1 MSSRAPLRFI
11 GIGREE
17 DVKPKIASTIKEIE
31 LHRRELENLRVK
43 LEQRRK
49 SLFDTTVKAMRSRDQ
64 SKATVYA
71 NEWSEL
77 RKVGK
82 VVYAS
87 ELALTQ
93 VVLRLES
100 IIDVGDVMSHMS
112 MAFKVLR
119 KVNKT
124 VQGLVP
130 SLDQASDEINNALTE
145 TMAEMGHVSPSI
157 SLNIHTESGEELVEE
172 ARRLAEERA
181 EEMKRSL
188 TVSPVQVQREA
199 MEPAPRVP
207 LLATGEEEEGLSM
220 LGTLY
225 KPKPTEE
232 TEEQVLQY
240 AAIHNGNVDISDAS
254 TVLKMPSVSR
264 RNWSLTL
271 TSPPTSWPLVPR
283 SESISSTKTMTGLLS
298 ANIFLALLKSLATF
312 FSPSP
317 SHLLIIEAAS
327 TEMK

>member
-1 MSSRAPLRFI
+1 LSSRAPLRFI

-17 DVKPKIASTIKEIE
+17 NVKPKIASTIKEIE
-31 LHRRELENLRVK
+31 LHRKELENLRIK

-49 SLFDTTVKAMRSRDQ
+49 SLFDTTVKALMTKDQ

-100 IIDVGDVMSHMS
+100 ILDVGDVMYHMS

-130 SLDQASDEINNALTE
+130 SLDQASSDINNALTE
-145 TMAEMGHVSPSI
+145 TMAGMENISPSI
-157 SLNIHTESGEELVEE
+157 TLNIQTETGEELVEQ
-172 ARRLAEERA
+172 ARKLAEERA
-181 EEMKRSL
+181 EEMKRTL
-188 TVSPVQVQREA
+188 GVSPLQTQRGEYQEA
-199 MEPAPRVP
+199 ARVP
-207 LLATGEEEEGLSM
+207 MLATGDEGDEELSV
-220 LGTLY
+220 LGAVY
-225 KPKPTEE
+225 KPRPVEE

-240 AAIHNGNVDISDAS
+240 AAIHNGNVDITDAS
-254 TVLKMPSVSR
+254 TVLKMPSDEVEQAM
-264 RNWSLTL
+264 LTL
-271 TSPPTSWPLVPR
+271 MAQGKVKVNDVGG
-283 SESISSTKTMTGLLS
+283 SEK
-298 ANIFLALLKSLATF
+298 
-312 FSPSP
+312 
-317 SHLLIIEAAS
+317 
-327 TEMK
+327 

>member
-1 MSSRAPLRFI
+1 MSARAPLRFI
-11 GIGREE
+11 GLGGGDNI
-17 DVKPKIASTIKEIE
+17 KPKIASTIKEIE

-49 SLFDTTVKAMRSRDQ
+49 ALFDTTVKAMMTKDQ
-64 SKATVYA
+64 SKAVVYA

-100 IIDVGDVMSHMS
+100 IIDVGDVMNHMS

-130 SLDQASDEINNALTE
+130 SIDQASDEINNALTE
-145 TMAEMGHVSPSI
+145 TMAEMGHVSPSV
-157 SLNIHTESGEELVEE
+157 SLNIQTESGEELVEQ
-172 ARRLAEERA
+172 ARKLAEERA

-188 TVSPVQVQREA
+188 NLPPIRIPRTAEELDR
-199 MEPAPRVP
+199 RVP
-207 LLATGEEEEGLSM
+207 LLEGAGEDDDEESF
-220 LGTLY
+220 LGTVY
-225 KPKPTEE
+225 KLQPAVDAEE
-232 TEEQVLQY
+232 RVLEY
-240 AAIHNGNVDISDAS
+240 AAIHDGSVDVTDAS
-254 TVLKMPSVSR
+254 TVLKLPPDDVEHAM
-264 RNWSLTL
+264 LTL
-271 TSPPTSWPLVPR
+271 MSQGRVKLSQPGG
-283 SESISSTKTMTGLLS
+283 SEK
-298 ANIFLALLKSLATF
+298 
-312 FSPSP
+312 
-317 SHLLIIEAAS
+317 
-327 TEMK
+327 

>member
-1 MSSRAPLRFI
+1 MSARAPLRLI
-11 GIGREE
+11 GIGREV

-49 SLFDTTVKAMRSRDQ
+49 SLFDTTVKAMMSRDQ

-100 IIDVGDVMSHMS
+100 ILDVGDVMYHMS

-124 VQGLVP
+124 VQGLAP
-130 SLDQASDEINNALTE
+130 SLDQASSDINNALTE
-145 TMAEMGHVSPSI
+145 TMAGMENISPSI
-157 SLNIHTESGEELVEE
+157 SLNIQTESGEELVEQ

-181 EEMKRSL
+181 DEMKRSL
-188 TVSPVQVQREA
+188 GASTLQVARGAYNQ
-199 MEPAPRVP
+199 APRVP
-207 LLATGEEEEGLSM
+207 LLATGEEGDEESSM
-220 LGTLY
+220 LGTVY
-225 KPKPTEE
+225 KPRPVEE

-240 AAIHNGNVDISDAS
+240 AAIHNGNVDITDAS
-254 TVLKMPSVSR
+254 TVLKMPSDDVEQAM
-264 RNWSLTL
+264 LTL
-271 TSPPTSWPLVPR
+271 MAQGKVKVNEVGG
-283 SESISSTKTMTGLLS
+283 SEK
-298 ANIFLALLKSLATF
+298 
-312 FSPSP
+312 
-317 SHLLIIEAAS
+317 
-327 TEMK
+327 

>member
-1 MSSRAPLRFI
+1 LSARVPLRFI
-11 GIGREE
+11 GISREQN
-17 DVKPKIASTIKEIE
+17 VKPKIASTIKEIE
-31 LHRRELENLRVK
+31 MHRRELENLRAK

-49 SLFDTTVKAMRSRDQ
+49 SLFDTTVKAMQ
-64 SKATVYA
+64 SKDEPKASVYA

-100 IIDVGDVMSHMS
+100 IIEVGDVMTHMS

-124 VQGLVP
+124 VQGMVP

-157 SLNIHTESGEELVEE
+157 SLNINTESGEELVEQ
-172 ARRLAEERA
+172 ARKLAEERA
-181 EEMKRSL
+181 EEMKHSL
-188 TVSPVQVQREA
+188 AIPQIQIQRGSLESA
-199 MEPAPRVP
+199 RRVP
-207 LLATGEEEEGLSM
+207 LLATGEDDDEEAAI
-220 LGTLY
+220 LGTIY
-225 KPKPTEE
+225 KPKPVEV

-254 TVLKMPSVSR
+254 SALKLPSDDVEQAMLILLAQGKVR
-264 RNWSLTL
+264 FGD
-271 TSPPTSWPLVPR
+271 
-283 SESISSTKTMTGLLS
+283 TGGPD
-298 ANIFLALLKSLATF
+298 K
-312 FSPSP
+312 
-317 SHLLIIEAAS
+317 
-327 TEMK
+327 

>member
-11 GIGREE
+11 GLGGG
-17 DVKPKIASTIKEIE
+17 DGVKPKIASTIKEIE
-31 LHRRELENLRVK
+31 LHRRELENLRLK

-49 SLFDTTVKAMRSRDQ
+49 ALFDTTVRAMISKDQ

-100 IIDVGDVMSHMS
+100 ILDVGDVMTHMS

-145 TMAEMGHVSPSI
+145 TMSEMGHVSPSI
-157 SLNIHTESGEELVEE
+157 SLNIQTESGEELVEQ
-172 ARRLAEERA
+172 ARKLAEERA

-188 TVSPVQVQREA
+188 TLSPLQIRRQAEA
-199 MEPAPRVP
+199 PETRVP
-207 LLATGEEEEGLSM
+207 LLAAGEEDDEEASF
-220 LGTLY
+220 LGTVY
-225 KPKPTEE
+225 ASKPVEDA
-232 TEEQVLQY
+232 EEQVLRY
-240 AAIHNGNVDISDAS
+240 AAIHDGNVDITDAS
-254 TVLKMPSVSR
+254 SVLKMPSDDVEQAM
-264 RNWSLTL
+264 LTL
-271 TSPPTSWPLVPR
+271 MSQGKVKVSQQGGP
-283 SESISSTKTMTGLLS
+283 EK
-298 ANIFLALLKSLATF
+298 
-312 FSPSP
+312 
-317 SHLLIIEAAS
+317 
-327 TEMK
+327 

>member
-1 MSSRAPLRFI
+1 MRFI
-11 GIGREE
+11 GIGK
-17 DVKPKIASTIKEIE
+17 DDSVKPKIASTIKEIE
-31 LHRRELENLRVK
+31 LHRRELENLRGK
-43 LEQRRK
+43 LELRRK
-49 SLFDTTVKAMRSRDQ
+49 ALFDTTVRAMMAKDK
-64 SKATVYA
+64 SKASVYA

-100 IIDVGDVMSHMS
+100 IVDVGDVMSHMS

-145 TMAEMGHVSPSI
+145 TMAEMGTVSPSI
-157 SLNIHTESGEELVEE
+157 SLNIHTESGEELVEQ
-172 ARRLAEERA
+172 ARKLAEERA
-181 EEMKRSL
+181 EEMKRTL
-188 TVSPVQVQREA
+188 AVSPRQIQQNAEDLDR
-199 MEPAPRVP
+199 RVP
-207 LLATGEEEEGLSM
+207 LLATGEEDDEETAM

-225 KPKPTEE
+225 RSQPEHDV
-232 TEEQVLQY
+232 EEQVLQY

-254 TVLKMPSVSR
+254 TVLKMPSDDVEQAM
-264 RNWSLTL
+264 LKL
-271 TSPPTSWPLVPR
+271 M
-283 SESISSTKTMTGLLS
+283 SEGKVKVNETGS
-298 ANIFLALLKSLATF
+298 GEK
-312 FSPSP
+312 
-317 SHLLIIEAAS
+317 
-327 TEMK
+327 

>member
-1 MSSRAPLRFI
+1 MSARAPLRFI

-17 DVKPKIASTIKEIE
+17 NVKPKIASTIKEIE
-31 LHRRELENLRVK
+31 LHRKELENLRAR

-49 SLFDTTVKAMRSRDQ
+49 SLFDTTVKAMMTKDQ

-100 IIDVGDVMSHMS
+100 ILDVGDVMYHMS

-130 SLDQASDEINNALTE
+130 SLDQASSDINNALTE
-145 TMAEMGHVSPSI
+145 TMAGMENISPAI
-157 SLNIHTESGEELVEE
+157 SLNIQTETGEELVEQ
-172 ARRLAEERA
+172 ARELAEQRA

-188 TVSPVQVQREA
+188 GASPMRLQLRGYEQTSK
-199 MEPAPRVP
+199 VP
-207 LLATGEEEEGLSM
+207 LLAEGEDDEESPI
-220 LGTLY
+220 LGTIY
-225 KPKPTEE
+225 KPRPVQE

-240 AAIHNGNVDISDAS
+240 AAIHNGNVDITDAS
-254 TVLKMPSVSR
+254 TVLRMPSDEVEQAM
-264 RNWSLTL
+264 LTL
-271 TSPPTSWPLVPR
+271 MAQGKVKVNDLGV
-283 SESISSTKTMTGLLS
+283 SER
-298 ANIFLALLKSLATF
+298 
-312 FSPSP
+312 
-317 SHLLIIEAAS
+317 
-327 TEMK
+327 

>member
-1 MSSRAPLRFI
+1 LSARAPLRFI

-43 LEQRRK
+43 LELRRK
-49 SLFDTTVKAMRSRDQ
+49 SLFDTTVKAMMSRDQ

-100 IIDVGDVMSHMS
+100 ILDVGDVMSHMT

-145 TMAEMGHVSPSI
+145 TMAEMGHVTPSI
-157 SLNIHTESGEELVEE
+157 SLSIQTESGEELVEQ

-188 TVSPVQVQREA
+188 AVSPLQIQRA
-199 MEPAPRVP
+199 ATEPISRVP
-207 LLATGEEEEGLSM
+207 LLATWEEDEEESAI
-220 LGTLY
+220 LGTIY
-225 KPKPTEE
+225 RPKPVEE

-240 AAIHNGNVDISDAS
+240 AAIHNGNVDITDAS
-254 TVLKMPSVSR
+254 TMLKMPSDEVEQAM
-264 RNWSLTL
+264 LTL
-271 TSPPTSWPLVPR
+271 MAQGKVKVNEGGDTQ
-283 SESISSTKTMTGLLS
+283 K
-298 ANIFLALLKSLATF
+298 
-312 FSPSP
+312 
-317 SHLLIIEAAS
+317 
-327 TEMK
+327 